1 MKGFLI
7 KNHRAILYTLLF
19 MCEQFQGS
27 HMGCGDCQTA
37 YFCQV
42 LEYRFSQFESKEVL
56 PGVTYQPSN
65 HTVRAGIAYKFG
77 VGGGTSTA
85 RAED

>member
-1 MKGFLI
+1 MTGGWTT
-7 KNHRAILYTLLF
+7 R
-19 MCEQFQGS
+19 
-27 HMGCGDCQTA
+27 
-37 YFCQV
+37 
-42 LEYRFSQFESKEVL
+42 LEYRFSQFENREVL

-77 VGGGTSTA
+77 VGGGNTSTA